1 MEYVFY
7 VVLILVPSG
16 IVFGTAYFFLNKL
29 SEKEQRVASIE
40 LRKERQKM
48 MLPNRVDAY
57 QRMVLFLERISPNS
71 LVMRVHNP
79 SFAAAQLQAELLRNI
94 REEFEHNVAQ
104 QIFISPQAWE
114 MVKNS
119 KEETVKIIHI
129 AASQMNDTST
139 GTELASKIFEISTQ
153 VNPLPTEIASRYLK
167 EELQK
172 LF

>member
-1 MEYVFY
+1 MEYLFY
-7 VVLILVPSG
+7 MVLILVPSG

-29 SEKEQRVASIE
+29 TEKEQRIAHIE

-48 MLPNRVDAY
+48 MLPHRVEAY
-57 QRMVLFLERISPNS
+57 QRIVLFLERISPNS
-71 LVMRVHNP
+71 IVMRLHNP
-79 SFAAAQLQAELLRNI
+79 GLSAAQFHAELLRTI

-104 QIFISPQAWE
+104 QIFITPQAWE

-119 KEETVKIIHI
+119 KEETIKIVNI
-129 AASQMNDTST
+129 AASQMADASS
-139 GTELASKIFEISTQ
+139 GTEMASKTLEVASQ
-153 VNPLPTEIASRYLK
+153 VNPLPTEIAARLLK